1 VRRLLGLPLV
11 TALVAAVLTPS
22 TSLAEV
28 EPTPAFSWVANG
40 SVWATTRSDQTIYL
54 GGSFT
59 EISPP
64 TGNAALFD
72 PISGAPAP
80 APLVQGTVR
89 DTLALPT
96 GGWILGGSFTRVNNG
111 GTTGLAR
118 LQADGT
124 TAPWGTSSA
133 TVPKVGG
140 GSVNVV
146 ALSPD
151 GSRLYVGGTF
161 TSMKNKTRNRL
172 AAFALPSGNLVGTW
186 TPSVDGAVGALAV
199 SPDGATV
206 FAGGEF
212 TQANG
217 QARARIAAF
226 SAVDGTLVSG
236 DWNAGATAP
245 VNALEALG
253 STLYVA
259 GGFTQLGGA
268 PRARLGAFDLA
279 TGTLTS
285 WDPGADAAIQ
295 AMDVTVDRVLVGGS
309 FTTLGGQPR
318 GRLGAVDLAGL
329 VTTWAPEADG
339 VVRSVADDMTR
350 ILVGGDFLNVG
361 GQPLRRLAALDPVSG
376 GADPA
381 FDPNPNRTV
390 LAVAADAAAIL
401 AGGIFS
407 GAGGVIRNGLAA
419 LDISTG
425 MATAW
430 DPSPNGT
437 VYALATSPDGT
448 TVYAGGT
455 FTKMGPSSRNN
466 LAGVDATTGAATSTL
481 KAGTNGRV
489 RSLALG
495 TFTPVGGDPV
505 TRLYVGGDFTKVAQQ
520 DRVRLAAIVL
530 PPDPQVNAT
539 LDDIWSPSATNTDPA
554 KSALVRSIGIAGDG
568 WVFVGGDF
576 TTISGVSEPNLA
588 ALDPVTGAIRVG
600 FNPNASAN
608 GATMYKVIQ
617 LSVAPCAQ
625 PGSPAGSCVY
635 VAMGGP
641 GGQARSYDQT
651 DGRLY
656 WNQRGDGDIQAVVPH
671 GGQVFVG
678 GHFDYFPWS
687 FSSKTGT
694 RRGSIAVVDEL
705 TGALDSTWDPGAN
718 GGVWTLTSGGDRI
731 LIGGTMLFTGGL
743 PREGFAMYVDQPP
756 AP

>member
-11 TALVAAVLTPS
+11 TALIAAVLTPP

-28 EPTPAFSWVANG
+28 TPTPAFSWVANG
-40 SVWATTRSDQTIYL
+40 SVWATIRSGQTIYL

-72 PISGAPAP
+72 PVSGDPAT

-111 GTTGLAR
+111 GTSGLAR

-146 ALSPD
+146 TLSPD

-217 QARARIAAF
+217 QARTRIAAF
-226 SAVDGTLVSG
+226 SAADGTLVPG

-259 GGFTQLGGA
+259 GGFAQLGGS
-268 PRARLGAFDLA
+268 PRARLGAFDLG

-285 WDPGADAAIQ
+285 WNPGADAAIQ
-295 AMDVTVDRVLVGGS
+295 AMDVTPDRVLVGGS

-318 GRLGAVDLAGL
+318 GRMGAVDLAGQ
-329 VTTWAPEADG
+329 VTAWAPEADG
-339 VVRSVADDMTR
+339 VVRSVEAGATGV
-350 ILVGGDFLNVG
+350 LVGGDFLNVG
-361 GQPLRRLAALDPVSG
+361 GQPLRRLASLDPVSG
-376 GADPA
+376 SADPT

-390 LAVAADAAAIL
+390 LAVAADAGTIL
-401 AGGIFS
+401 AGGMFS

-419 LDISTG
+419 LDAGTG
-425 MATAW
+425 VVTAW

-437 VYALATSPDGT
+437 VYALAASPDGG
-448 TVYAGGT
+448 TVFAGGS
-455 FTKMGPSSRNN
+455 FTKIGPSGRNN
-466 LAGVDATTGAATSTL
+466 LAGINATTGAATSTF

-505 TRLYVGGDFTKVAQQ
+505 TRLYVGGDFTKIAKQ
-520 DRVRLAAIVL
+520 DRTRLAAIVL
-530 PPDPQVNAT
+530 PSDPLADAT
-539 LDDIWSPSATNTDPA
+539 LDDSWTPSATNADPT
-554 KSALVRSIGIAGDG
+554 KSALVRSIGVAGDG

-588 ALDPVTGAIRVG
+588 ALDPETGAIRG
-600 FNPNASAN
+600 TFDPNDPAN
-608 GATMYKVIQ
+608 DATMYKVIQ
-617 LSVAPCAQ
+617 LSLAPCAQ
-625 PGSPAGSCVY
+625 PASPAGSCVY

-656 WNQRGDGDIQAVVPH
+656 WNQRGDGDIQAVVSH
-671 GGQVFVG
+671 GSQVFVG
-678 GHFDYFPWS
+678 GHFDYFPWY
-687 FSSKTGT
+687 FSTKTGVK
-694 RRGSIAVVDEL
+694 RGSIAAVDEL
-705 TGALDSTWDPGAN
+705 SGALDTTWNPGAN

-756 AP
+756 TP